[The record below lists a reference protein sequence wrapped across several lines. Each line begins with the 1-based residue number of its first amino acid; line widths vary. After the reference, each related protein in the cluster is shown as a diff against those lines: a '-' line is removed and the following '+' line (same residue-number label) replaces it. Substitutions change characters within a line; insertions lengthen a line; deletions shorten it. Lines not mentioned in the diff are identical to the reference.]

1 MTTSIQ
7 AATPARASRAGGRRF
22 AIVGGRWLL
31 LGVPAFLFLL
41 LFFVLPLAMLF
52 LRTLQEVPEG
62 GAWYSNYL
70 EAATSEVVRN
80 IFLRTLG
87 TGAIVTFVCLLLA
100 YPYAYWLTVVSP
112 RTRALLLVVV
122 LIPFWTSLMV
132 RTFAWQILLRDQGV
146 VNDILEFIGIGRLPL
161 YKNIVGVTIGMAHIL
176 LPFAVMPMY
185 GTMSG
190 IDRRLLLAAESLGAH
205 PAIAFLRVYVPLS
218 LPGVVAGV
226 TMVFVLSLGFFVT
239 PQLLGSPTD
248 SLISQYMYQRVD
260 KLGATGL
267 AGAIGFGLLWIT
279 LAMLALANRVV
290 RPDQAYVAG
299 TAAR

>member
-1 MTTSIQ
+1 MIDAFRKVALVEGVTT
-7 AATPARASRAGGRRF
+7 
-22 AIVGGRWLL
+22 
-31 LGVPAFLFLL
+31 LL
-41 LFFVLPLAMLF
+41 LFFVAPLAALF
-52 LRTLQEVPEG
+52 VRILQDVPEG
-62 GAWYSNYL
+62 GAWYSNY
-70 EAATSEVVRN
+70 AQAFTSEIVRN
-80 IFLRTLG
+80 IFIRTLR
-87 TGAIVTFVCLLLA
+87 TGAIVTLVCLVLA

-146 VNDILEFIGIGRLPL
+146 VNDLLDLVGIGRLPL
-161 YKNIVGVTIGMAHIL
+161 YKNIVGVTVGIAHIL

-185 GTMSG
+185 GTMAG

-205 PAIAFLRVYVPLS
+205 PFIAFLRVYVPLS

-248 SLISQYMYQRVD
+248 SLISQYMYQRVE
-260 KLGATGL
+260 KLGETGV
-267 AGAIGFGLLWIT
+267 AGAIGFVLLWIT
-279 LAMLALANRVV
+279 LGILALANRVV

-299 TAAR
+299 TAVQ